1 MKTALK
7 YYFKYVPKYYFI
19 SLLIQTVV
27 VALLS
32 LGDSVL
38 VPSIVAAYFAETVE
52 INVVIIAILSLL
64 FVNIAYACI
73 IKIIEHRTVPKLNR
87 DFSKGI
93 NMLLFTKMNSIS
105 LHYYD
110 NPDFYDKYNLAKQ
123 NTLPSIYASAG
134 LILNTVSQIVSIG
147 TMLTLIALIDP
158 VILLFMIACAVISVV
173 IQIMISVVSLKMQKE
188 SVGIKHIFEYVS
200 RTFYLKRYALDQRYT
215 DIADVNLCLY
225 RSTIGKVDSLIKK
238 MLKRVMPL
246 DCLDAS
252 VTDVLI
258 YFSILIF
265 SCYRITVLNQYP
277 QVNWSPS
284 LQARLRC
291 SDTCPESAAF

>member
-64 FVNIAYACI
+64 FVNIAYVCI

-147 TMLTLIALIDP
+147 AMLTLIALIDP
-158 VILLFMIACAVISVV
+158 VILLFMIACIPARA
-173 IQIMISVVSLKMQKE
+173 SL
-188 SVGIKHIFEYVS
+188 
-200 RTFYLKRYALDQRYT
+200 T
-215 DIADVNLCLY
+215 
-225 RSTIGKVDSLIKK
+225 
-238 MLKRVMPL
+238 
-246 DCLDAS
+246 
-252 VTDVLI
+252 VT
-258 YFSILIF
+258 
-265 SCYRITVLNQYP
+265 P
-277 QVNWSPS
+277 P
-284 LQARLRC
+284 
-291 SDTCPESAAF
+291 

>member
-64 FVNIAYACI
+64 FVNIAYVCI

-93 NMLLFTKMNSIS
+93 NMLLFTKTEVENLLLLYLIKLKMIFC
-105 LHYYD
+105 
-110 NPDFYDKYNLAKQ
+110 FYLKTN
-123 NTLPSIYASAG
+123 IM
-134 LILNTVSQIVSIG
+134 
-147 TMLTLIALIDP
+147 MLTL
-158 VILLFMIACAVISVV
+158 
-173 IQIMISVVSLKMQKE
+173 
-188 SVGIKHIFEYVS
+188 
-200 RTFYLKRYALDQRYT
+200 
-215 DIADVNLCLY
+215 N
-225 RSTIGKVDSLIKK
+225 
-238 MLKRVMPL
+238 ML
-246 DCLDAS
+246 
-252 VTDVLI
+252 
-258 YFSILIF
+258 
-265 SCYRITVLNQYP
+265 
-277 QVNWSPS
+277 
-284 LQARLRC
+284 
-291 SDTCPESAAF
+291 